1 MDLNYQNL
9 IENVEDLVFTLDSQ
23 GEFSFVNR
31 RLAAFTGTHKNDWLG
46 RSFSNLI
53 YPEDHHLAKLNF
65 EKTLHG
71 FARTFE
77 ARLPQYDGTPV
88 YFSTNLAPII
98 EDKQVIGVVG
108 ISRDINERMK
118 LEQEITEL
126 KNFNES
132 IIQSIQSGLIT
143 LDLDGEITS
152 FNSGAEEALEYAAAE
167 VVGKPLTAI
176 FGEQA
181 MNLLFSKGFR
191 LLAAPPN
198 REMSISTKSGKQVA
212 IGFTL
217 TPRLDDEDRQVGTI
231 ISFKDISQIK
241 QMQAEVMR
249 MDRLASLG
257 VLASGIAHE
266 IKNPLAG
273 IRAMAQTLQEE
284 FAEVDER
291 FVYLSRIVRQVNR
304 LDELLKA
311 FFDYARPRPPVKKL
325 HHVQD
330 IIHEVRTLVDKK
342 LAERD
347 ISCSEQYEPNTPAV
361 FVDFHQIQQVVLN
374 LILNAIDAIEGPGQ
388 LTISASLAKNST
400 PDYGHRFASE
410 TVPKPKPQFVEMD
423 ISDTGVGIP
432 QENLESIFDPFF
444 TTKPQGTGLGLSIVY
459 RIVAA
464 HGGKISVESKKGRGT
479 IFTLLLPTEESES

>member
-1 MDLNYQNL
+1 MELNYQNL
-9 IENVEDLVFTLDSQ
+9 IENVEDLIFTLNNQ

-31 RLAAFTGTHKNDWLG
+31 RLAAFTGAPKENWLG
-46 RSFSNLI
+46 RSFSDLI
-53 YPEDHHLAKLNF
+53 YPQDQHLAKLNF

-71 FARTFE
+71 FSRTFE
-77 ARLPQYDGTPV
+77 ARLPQHDGTPV
-88 YFSTNLAPII
+88 YFSTNLAPIY
-98 EDKQVIGVVG
+98 EDEQVVGAVG

-118 LEQEITEL
+118 LEQEVIEL

-143 LDLDGEITS
+143 LDLDGVITS
-152 FNSGAEEALEYAAAE
+152 FNSGAVEALEYSAAE
-167 VVGKPLTAI
+167 VVGKPLATI
-176 FGEQA
+176 FGEPA

-191 LLAAPPN
+191 LLATPPN
-198 REMSISTKSGKQVA
+198 REMSLLTKSGKQVT

-231 ISFKDISQIK
+231 ISFKDISLIK

-273 IRAMAQTLQEE
+273 IKAMAQTLQEE
-284 FAEVDER
+284 FAETDER

-325 HHVQD
+325 HQVHD
-330 IIHEVRTLVDKK
+330 ILHEVRTLVDKK
-342 LAERD
+342 LAERNITFNERFQPD
-347 ISCSEQYEPNTPAV
+347 LPAV
-361 FVDFHQIQQVVLN
+361 FVDFHQIQQVLLN
-374 LILNAIDAIEGPGQ
+374 LILNAIDAFDGPGQ
-388 LTISASLAKNST
+388 LTVSAALART
-400 PDYGHRFASE
+400 PTPSFHHRHAGGDAE
-410 TVPKPKPQFVEMD
+410 VGPPFVELNVA
-423 ISDTGVGIP
+423 DTGAGIS
-432 QENLESIFDPFF
+432 QEDLEKIFDPFF

-459 RIVAA
+459 RIIAA
-464 HGGKISVESKKGRGT
+464 HGGKVSVESKKGRGT
-479 IFTLLLPTEESES
+479 TFTLLLPTEETES